1 MALRD
6 FIKAFPSQVA
16 LIGLQII
23 WTTKL
28 TDAFERTAK
37 NEKSA
42 LEVKRKEIIVIMDLL
57 TAMCLEDHG
66 SSVERQ
72 KVETMVTI
80 HVH

>member
-1 MALRD
+1 M
-6 FIKAFPSQVA
+6 
-16 LIGLQII
+16 
-23 WTTKL
+23 

-42 LEVKRKEIIVIMDLL
+42 LEVKRKEIIVIMELL

-66 SSVERQ
+66 SSVERL